1 MKAALDPQRF
11 GKRIQKLRKERG
23 FTQEGMADA
32 LNISRVDMGR
42 LEQGKSV
49 CSIDILIELSELL
62 DCSTDFLLLGENCKS
77 GRQREKL
84 LTIAT
89 QIIELANTLVNAT

>member
-32 LNISRVDMGR
+32 LNISRVHMGR

-62 DCSTDFLLLGENCKS
+62 DCSTDLLGENCKS